1 MHIHHVQDQLARE
14 GAKMKFWQSLQFAR
28 TEDLVGLATAIE
40 SQTPFDGVFLGDHT
54 LHPEQCLTPY
64 PYTPDGKMLWSEDTH
79 WPDIGAS
86 IAAMA
91 TATRRLRF
99 VTSVMILPVRH
110 PIDVAKSFAT
120 LSVLSGNRVV
130 LGAGLGWMED
140 EYRAAGIEFR
150 TRGSRCD
157 EMIDVMRLLWSG
169 SMVEFHGRHF
179 DFPRLQLSPKP
190 AGTIP
195 IFVGGDSP
203 AAMRRAALRGDGWI
217 TSGLSRDTLP
227 ENIASVRQMLREAGR
242 ANESFEFVASV
253 PPDLE
258 LIRRLED
265 VGATSIFNLATAE
278 EIQGNVTAAQKLDRV
293 RTYGDEIIARFR

>member
-1 MHIHHVQDQLARE
+1 
-14 GAKMKFWQSLQFAR
+14 MKFWQSLQFAR

-64 PYTPDGKMLWSEDTH
+64 PYTPDGKMLWAADMH
-79 WPDIGAS
+79 WPDIAAAF
-86 IAAMA
+86 AAMA
-91 TATRRLRF
+91 TATHRLRF

-110 PIDVAKSFAT
+110 PIDVAKSMAT
-120 LSVLSGNRVV
+120 VSVLSGNRVA

-140 EYRAAGIEFR
+140 EYRAAAIDFH
-150 TRGSRCD
+150 TRGKRCD

-169 SMVEFHGRHF
+169 SMVEYHGQHF
-179 DFPRLQLSPKP
+179 DFPRSQLSPKP

-195 IFVGGDSP
+195 IYVGGDSP
-203 AAMRRAALRGDGWI
+203 AAMRRAARRGDGWI

-227 ENIASVRQMLREAGR
+227 ENIASVRRMLREAGR
-242 ANESFEFVASV
+242 ANEPFEFVASV
-253 PPDLE
+253 PPDLD

-265 VGATSIFNLATAE
+265 VGASSIFNLATAE
-278 EIQGNVTAAQKLDRV
+278 EIRGEDTAELKLDRV
-293 RTYGDEIIARFR
+293 RRYGDEIIARFR